1 MSSRPPHA
9 GNALSLGLFL
19 FPALRPSR
27 IFLAFIL
34 ILGNMNEGNQAGMQ
48 WSQTHTD
55 RIPIKRGLEIIIDLL
70 PTPSSTF
77 LFFLCPLLPFLRH
90 TVGLNRS
97 AVHWS
102 CAFSRARTH
111 TFRGKRPHAVSLKT
125 LTVCAVNQTPS
136 ALRSTRMLNV
146 RYDIT
151 SRDKRTLISNASTR
165 KRAPPLSVAVARE
178 IRQFDAVYKALYSER
193 IKRKSSNRQR

>member
-1 MSSRPPHA
+1 MSSSPPRA

-19 FPALRPSR
+19 FPALHPSR

-34 ILGNMNEGNQAGMQ
+34 ISGNMNEGNQAGMQ

-77 LFFLCPLLPFLRH
+77 LFLLCPLLPFLRH

-97 AVHWS
+97 AAHWS
-102 CAFSRARTH
+102 CAFNARAH
-111 TFRGKRPHAVSLKT
+111 TLEGSVPCGVPEN
-125 LTVCAVNQTPS
+125 LTVCAVNQTRKVWHHLTGRDNRSPS
-136 ALRSTRMLNV
+136 
-146 RYDIT
+146 
-151 SRDKRTLISNASTR
+151 
-165 KRAPPLSVAVARE
+165 LSPERE
-178 IRQFDAVYKALYSER
+178 MHKAYSER
-193 IKRKSSNRQR
+193 MKRTSSNTQR